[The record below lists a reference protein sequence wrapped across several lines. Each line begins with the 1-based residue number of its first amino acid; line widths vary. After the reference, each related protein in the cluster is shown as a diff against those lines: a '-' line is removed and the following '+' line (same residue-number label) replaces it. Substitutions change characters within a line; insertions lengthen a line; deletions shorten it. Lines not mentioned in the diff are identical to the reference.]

1 MTNEKLITVT
11 VKKDPSFTEVWYEG
25 HVMFNDKKHMFW
37 LIDPQG
43 KDEEGRE
50 YEMELRWWFKD
61 VPAEIRNMGFRILND
76 YKRTNYDTRTN

>member
-1 MTNEKLITVT
+1 MTNEKLITVS
-11 VKKDPSFTEVWYEG
+11 VNKDASFTEVWYEG
-25 HVMFNDKKHMFW
+25 HVMQNDNKYMFW

-50 YEMELRWWFKD
+50 YEMELRWWFKN
-61 VPAEIRNMGFRILND
+61 VPAEIRSMGQRIVND

>member
-1 MTNEKLITVT
+1 MTNEKLITVS
-11 VKKDPSFTEVWYEG
+11 VNKDPSFTEVWYEG
-25 HVMFNDKKHMFW
+25 HVMHNDQKYMFW

-50 YEMELRWWFKD
+50 YEMELRWWFKN

>member
-1 MTNEKLITVT
+1 MTNEKLITVSIS
-11 VKKDPSFTEVWYEG
+11 KDPSFTEVWYEG
-25 HVMFNDKKHMFW
+25 HVMFNDKKYMFW

-50 YEMELRWWFKD
+50 YEMELRWWFKNI
-61 VPAEIRNMGFRILND
+61 PAEIRNMGSRILND